1 MVEWYGLRAHQS
13 FGNEAEVIVSV
24 LASAEAV
31 ASIAWQGLEP
41 VFADLDPETMSLSAR
56 TVEDQV
62 TIHTKGVLVTPNAGV
77 IGDWQS
83 LLAVTEPRGI
93 DLSLE
98 GEGVRGRWE
107 GIAPGIE
114 GMGEGLIRVDS
125 QLIHGGAAGFATA
138 LMKFLVDVQPMPRWK
153 GKPRDYPG
161 MARLEGSVLRVEGW
175 RDHLEALRECELATA
190 RQSSFRFEIAA
201 KPAATVQPARAH
213 EIRMNLAG

>member
-1 MVEWYGLRAHQS
+1 MEWYGLKAHQS

-31 ASIAWQGLEP
+31 ASIAWRGLEP

-62 TIHTKGVLVTPNAGV
+62 TIHTKAVLVTPNAGV

-93 DLSLE
+93 DLRLE

-107 GIAPGIE
+107 QIAPGIE

-125 QLIHGGAAGFATA
+125 QLIHGGG
-138 LMKFLVDVQPMPRWK
+138 PR
-153 GKPRDYPG
+153 
-161 MARLEGSVLRVEGW
+161 
-175 RDHLEALRECELATA
+175 
-190 RQSSFRFEIAA
+190 F
-201 KPAATVQPARAH
+201 
-213 EIRMNLAG
+213 